1 MSTVSAQREDSDSQD
16 TSGRD
21 SREEWR
27 EPDHGG
33 FDPSQALAGI
43 EPLFH
48 VSNKWFA
55 NWMAVGSEIVEFSR
69 ASFDRNLEVTKA
81 IATSG
86 SFGKAMELHADHAR
100 STMHEYFTRP
110 ASSPSSAHALCSTVC
125 WPGSRRHAA
134 PQRTQRRRTKA
145 REGQCRHAEFRQVGF
160 TTLSILTAM
169 DQPIEVAVGGC
180 ARIWSGG

>member
-86 SFGKAMELHADHAR
+86 SFGKAMELQADHAR
-100 STMHEYFTRP
+100 STVHEYFTEAGKLVELSTRAVLDGLLAWQP
-110 ASSPSSAHALCSTVC
+110 ATHRTIADAE
-125 WPGSRRHAA
+125 AA
-134 PQRTQRRRTKA
+134 
-145 REGQCRHAEFRQVGF
+145 
-160 TTLSILTAM
+160 I
-169 DQPIEVAVGGC
+169 
-180 ARIWSGG
+180 